1 MGRRKKNHPFFE
13 DLEIVDI
20 ASNGLAVAKT
30 EDKVIFVRD
39 AIPGDRADI
48 QVYKKRKGIL
58 EGRATA
64 IRSYS
69 KERQEPVC
77 QHFGTC
83 GGCKWQNMQYQ
94 AQLTFK
100 QATVVNNL
108 KKIGGIIPGTI
119 HPILPSPD
127 NVLYRNK
134 LEYTFSNKRWLT
146 KEEINA
152 NADETMDT
160 NGLGFHIPGRFDK
173 VLDIEQCHLQA
184 DPSNAIR
191 LSVKE
196 FALKEGLSFFDIR
209 KQHGLL
215 RNLIIRNTTLGEI
228 MVLVS
233 FYENDATAIEN
244 TMAHIKSQFPEV
256 TSLLYV
262 VNGKKNDT
270 IFDLDI
276 QTYHG
281 KGHILEKLDCLQ
293 YQIGP
298 KTFFQTNSAQAT
310 TLYKAALKLADFKGD
325 EMVYDLYSGSGTI
338 ACFIAG
344 SVNKVIGLEYIP
356 EAIEDAKA
364 NAKMNNIDNASF
376 FAGDI
381 KDLLKEEFVNEQG
394 RPQVIITDPPRAGMH
409 KEVVE
414 QIMKIQPEKIVYIS
428 CNAATQARDIAL
440 MTTNYHV
447 KAIQP
452 VDMFPHTHHVENIA
466 LLVKN

>member
-13 DLEIVDI
+13 NLEIVDI

-30 EDKVIFVRD
+30 EDKVIFVKD

-58 EGRATA
+58 EGRATT
-64 IRSYS
+64 IRSFS
-69 KERQEPVC
+69 TNRQEPIC

-108 KKIGGIIPGTI
+108 KKIGGIIPETI
-119 HPILPSPD
+119 HPILPSQN
-127 NVLYRNK
+127 NVMYRNK

-146 KEEINA
+146 KEEISL

-173 VLDIEQCHLQA
+173 VLDIAQCHLQA
-184 DPSNAIR
+184 EPSNAIR
-191 LSVKE
+191 LAVKD
-196 FALKEGLSFFDIR
+196 FALKQGLSFFDIR

-215 RNLIIRNTTLGEI
+215 RNLIIRNTTLGEV

-233 FYENDATAIEN
+233 FFENDTAAIEK
-244 TMAHIKSQFPEV
+244 TMAHIKSQFPEI

-262 VNGKKNDT
+262 VNEKKNDT

-276 QTYHG
+276 KTYHG

-310 TLYKAALKLADFKGD
+310 ELYKAALKLAEFKGD
-325 EMVYDLYSGSGTI
+325 EIVYDLYSGSGTI
-338 ACFIAG
+338 ACFVAG
-344 SVNKVIGLEYIP
+344 SINKVIGLEYIP

-364 NAKMNNIDNASF
+364 NAKRNDIDNASF
-376 FAGDI
+376 YAGDI
-381 KDLLKEEFVNEQG
+381 KDLLSDEFVKENG
-394 RPQVIITDPPRAGMH
+394 KPQVIITDPPRAGMH

-440 MTTNYHV
+440 MATHYQV
-447 KAIQP
+447 QAIQP

-466 LLVKN
+466 LLLKK

>member
-64 IRSYS
+64 IRSFS
-69 KERQEPVC
+69 TNRQEPIC

-119 HPILPSPD
+119 HPILPSQN
-127 NVLYRNK
+127 NVMYRNK

-146 KEEINA
+146 KEEISL

-173 VLDIEQCHLQA
+173 VLDIVQCHLQA

-191 LSVKE
+191 LAVKD

-209 KQHGLL
+209 KQNGLL
-215 RNLIIRNTTLGEI
+215 RNLIIRNTTLGEV

-233 FYENDATAIEN
+233 FFENDTAAIEN

-262 VNGKKNDT
+262 VNEKKNDT

-281 KGHILEKLDCLQ
+281 KDHILEKLDCLQ

-310 TLYKAALKLADFKGD
+310 ELYKAALKLSEFTGS
-325 EMVYDLYSGSGTI
+325 EIVYDLYSGSGTI
-338 ACFIAG
+338 ACFVAG
-344 SVNKVIGLEYIP
+344 SVNRVIGLEYIP
-356 EAIEDAKA
+356 ESIEDAKA

-376 FAGDI
+376 YAGDI
-381 KDLLKEEFVNEQG
+381 KDLLKEDFVNEHG
-394 RPQVIITDPPRAGMH
+394 KPHVIITDPPRAGMH

-440 MTTNYHV
+440 MSSMYQV
-447 KAIQP
+447 QAIQP

-466 LLVKN
+466 LLLKK